1 MTRKKTT
8 TTKSPTTSE
17 LCQRCIRHFA
27 MLGIPLR
34 EQELEAVLQA
44 AEENALS
51 YLAFLDLLI
60 EDLARKRRER
70 STERRI
76 RAAKFAERK
85 LLEDFDWNFNRKTFD
100 RVQIQQLTSGEFI
113 RRRANLILV
122 GQSGIGKSHI
132 IQAIGIQACALGF
145 RVVYRT
151 SAELITDLTAS
162 LADKS
167 LPQRLRKYKNPD
179 LLIIDEFG
187 FDRIERLECPE
198 AVHLLYKVIASRNQ
212 QRSTALVTN
221 VDFDRWGD
229 YLADGPLAMAFLDRL
244 VEGAIILKLK
254 GRSFRANK
262 SKTKNT
268 TSSSNRTKPQP

>member
-1 MTRKKTT
+1 MTKQNKTT
-8 TTKSPTTSE
+8 TKKLTISE
-17 LCQRCIRHFA
+17 HLQQCIHHFA
-27 MLGIPLR
+27 LLGIPLR
-34 EQELEAVLQA
+34 EHELEEALQA
-44 AEENALS
+44 AEKDSLS
-51 YLAFLDLLI
+51 HLAFLDLLI
-60 EDLARKRRER
+60 GNLARQRRER

-85 LLEDFDWNFNRKTFD
+85 LLDEFDWNFNRKAFD
-100 RVQIQQLTSGEFI
+100 RIQIEQLASGDFI

-122 GQSGIGKSHI
+122 GQSGIGKSHV
-132 IQAIGIQACALGF
+132 IQAIGMKACALGF
-145 RVVYRT
+145 RVIYRT
-151 SAELITDLTAS
+151 SAQLITDLTAS

-167 LPQRLRKYKNPD
+167 LPQRLRIYKNPD

-198 AVHLLYKVIASRNQ
+198 AAHLLYKVIASRNQ

-221 VDFDRWGD
+221 VDFDRWGE

-254 GRSFRANK
+254 GRSYRAT
-262 SKTKNT
+262 KT
-268 TSSSNRTKPQP
+268 STKTPNSRPSHDNSQP

>member
-1 MTRKKTT
+1 MTKENKT
-8 TTKSPTTSE
+8 TTKSLTTSE
-17 LCQRCIRHFA
+17 LRQRCIRHFA

-34 EQELEAVLQA
+34 EHELEAVLQA
-44 AEENALS
+44 SEKNALS
-51 YLAFLDLLI
+51 HLAFLDLLI
-60 EDLARKRRER
+60 SNLARQRRER

-85 LLEDFDWNFNRKTFD
+85 LLEEFDWNFNRKAFD
-100 RVQIQQLTSGEFI
+100 RIQIEQLASGDFI

-132 IQAIGIQACALGF
+132 IQAIGMKACALGF

-151 SAELITDLTAS
+151 SAELITDLTSS

-198 AVHLLYKVIASRNQ
+198 AAHLLYKVIASRNQ

-221 VDFDRWGD
+221 VDFERWGE

-244 VEGAIILKLK
+244 VEGAIILKMK
-254 GRSFRANK
+254 GRSYRA
-262 SKTKNT
+262 SKTSNKN
-268 TSSSNRTKPQP
+268 SSSGPSNTKLQP

>member
-1 MTRKKTT
+1 MTKDKKTT
-8 TTKSPTTSE
+8 TTRLTTSE
-17 LCQRCIRHFA
+17 LRQRCIRHFV

-34 EQELEAVLQA
+34 EHELEAALQA
-44 AEENALS
+44 AEKNSLS
-51 YLAFLDLLI
+51 HLAFLDLLI
-60 EDLARKRRER
+60 GDLARQRRER

-85 LLEDFDWNFNRKTFD
+85 LLEEFDWNFNRKAFD
-100 RVQIQQLTSGEFI
+100 RIQIQQLASGDFI

-122 GQSGIGKSHI
+122 GQSGIGKSHV
-132 IQAIGIQACALGF
+132 IQAIGMKACALGF

-167 LPQRLRKYKNPD
+167 LPLRLRKYKNPD

-198 AVHLLYKVIASRNQ
+198 AAHLLYKVIASRNQ

-221 VDFDRWGD
+221 VDFERWGE

-244 VEGAIILKLK
+244 VDGAIILKLK
-254 GRSFRANK
+254 GRSYRA
-262 SKTKNT
+262 SKTKN
-268 TSSSNRTKPQP
+268 SSSGPSHTKPQP

>member
-1 MTRKKTT
+1 
-8 TTKSPTTSE
+8 
-17 LCQRCIRHFA
+17 

-34 EQELEAVLQA
+34 EHELEATLQE
-44 AEENALS
+44 AEKNALS
-51 YLAFLDLLI
+51 YLAFLDLLLG
-60 EDLARKRRER
+60 DLARQRRER

-85 LLEDFDWNFNRKTFD
+85 LLEEFDFNFNRKAFD
-100 RVQIQQLTSGEFI
+100 RMQIEQLASGDFI

-132 IQAIGIQACALGF
+132 IQAIGMKACALGF

-151 SAELITDLTAS
+151 SAELISDLTAS

-167 LPQRLRKYKNPD
+167 LPHRLRKYKNPD

-187 FDRIERLECPE
+187 FDRIERIECPE
-198 AVHLLYKVIASRNQ
+198 AAHLLYKVIASRNQ

-221 VDFDRWGD
+221 VDFERWGD

-254 GRSFRANK
+254 GRSYRANK
-262 SKTKNT
+262 TRPKN
-268 TSSSNRTKPQP
+268 SSSPPSHTKPQP

>member
-1 MTRKKTT
+1 MK
-8 TTKSPTTSE
+8 
-17 LCQRCIRHFA
+17 
-27 MLGIPLR
+27 
-34 EQELEAVLQA
+34 
-44 AEENALS
+44 
-51 YLAFLDLLI
+51 
-60 EDLARKRRER
+60 
-70 STERRI
+70 
-76 RAAKFAERK
+76 
-85 LLEDFDWNFNRKTFD
+85 
-100 RVQIQQLTSGEFI
+100 
-113 RRRANLILV
+113 
-122 GQSGIGKSHI
+122 
-132 IQAIGIQACALGF
+132 ACALGF

-221 VDFDRWGD
+221 VDFERWGE

-254 GRSFRANK
+254 GRSYRA
-262 SKTKNT
+262 SKTCNNNS
-268 TSSSNRTKPQP
+268 TSRSSNTKSQP